1 MKNGV
6 DESSILIEDKTEN
19 TYENAFKPREI
30 IGKLG
35 LNIKKAIICCKS
47 LHTRWCFVYYKWAFS
62 EVKIIMYPSDVQGI
76 SWENWFET
84 EKGIAKVLNELT
96 KSWLQ
101 FKEYIK
107 NI

>member
-47 LHTRWCFVYYKWAFS
+47 LHTR
-62 EVKIIMYPSDVQGI
+62 
-76 SWENWFET
+76 
-84 EKGIAKVLNELT
+84 
-96 KSWLQ
+96 
-101 FKEYIK
+101 
-107 NI
+107 